1 MGKSAQGKMV
11 CGKQGIVTWN
21 DKSRK
26 LCQTELM
33 SGGIFGVAGQVTM
46 AVGCHGDVAGTSQ
59 S

>member
-1 MGKSAQGKMV
+1 MGN
-11 CGKQGIVTWN
+11 GIVTWN

-33 SGGIFGVAGQVTM
+33 SGGILGVAGQVTM
-46 AVGCHGDVAGTSQ
+46 AVGCHGDVAGTSP